1 MIEMTIDEIARVT
14 SGRVHGD
21 SGARIRE
28 VGTDSRRLAPGALF
42 VALRGEQADGHDH
55 LHAAAEAGALAA
67 LVERAPEGLP
77 LTTVVVEDTWRALA
91 DLARHVRETVAPRR
105 VAVTGS
111 VGKTTTKDLIAAA
124 VGAERHVIAAQGS
137 FNNELGVPL
146 TLLRLDDESDVLVA
160 ELGARHVGDIATLA
174 PLVAPDV
181 AVVTAV
187 AGVHLEIFGS
197 IEAVAVAKRELVESL
212 GPEGTAVLNADDPRV
227 AAMAASAPHTL
238 TYGIDAPEADVC
250 ARDIELDASARA
262 RFTAVTPWGEVTVA
276 LPVAGRHH
284 VGNALAALTV
294 AGHLGVGL
302 GPAAE
307 AIADAPI
314 SPWRGEVVQAGGL
327 RVLND
332 AYNANPTSM
341 AAALDTLVALRG
353 EGRSW
358 AVLGMMAEIGGTA
371 EDEHRALGAR
381 CVASGVDRLV
391 CVGEY
396 GEVVAA
402 GALQAGLDADAVT
415 EVADAEAATEVLR
428 AESGPG
434 DVVLVK
440 ASRVAGLEKVAAAL
454 ADDAAAEVHG

>member
-1 MIEMTIDEIARVT
+1 MIELTIDEVARVT
-14 SGRVHGD
+14 SGRVQGSSD
-21 SGARIRE
+21 VTVRE
-28 VGTDSRRLAPGALF
+28 VGTDSRRLEPGALF

-55 LHAAAEAGALAA
+55 LEAAAEAGAGAA
-67 LVERAPEGLP
+67 LVERAHEGLELP
-77 LTTVVVEDTWRALA
+77 MVVVEDTWRALA

-105 VAVTGS
+105 VGITGS

-124 VGAERHVIAAQGS
+124 VGAERQVVAAQGS

-146 TLLRLDDESDVLVA
+146 TLLRLDRDSEVLVA

-187 AGVHLEIFGS
+187 AAVHLEIFGS
-197 IEAVAVAKRELVESL
+197 IESIAVAKRELVEAL
-212 GPEGTAVLNADDPRV
+212 GPDGTAVLNADDPRV

-238 TYGIDAPEADVC
+238 TYGIDAPDADLR
-250 ARDIELDASARA
+250 ARDIELDGSARA
-262 RFTAVTPWGEVTVA
+262 RFTALTPWGEVAVA

-284 VGNALAALTV
+284 VGNALAALAV
-294 AGHLGVGL
+294 AGHLGVGI
-302 GPAAE
+302 GAAAE
-307 AIADAPI
+307 AIAEAPI
-314 SPWRGEVVQAGGL
+314 SPWRGEVVEAGEV

-353 EGRSW
+353 DARTW
-358 AVLGMMAEIGGTA
+358 AVLGVMAEIGGTA

-381 CVASGVDRLV
+381 CAETGVDRLV
-391 CVGEY
+391 CVGDL
-396 GEVVAA
+396 GEAVAA
-402 GALQAGLDADAVT
+402 GAREDGLAADAVT
-415 EVADAEAATEVLR
+415 EVADAAEATELLR
-428 AESGPG
+428 AEAGPG

-440 ASRVAGLEKVAAAL
+440 ASRVAGLEKVADAL
-454 ADDAAAEVHG
+454 AASAAEVAE